1 LYNKHL
7 TLFKLIILFL
17 FSLAYLLRFIINENL
32 ERREKMK
39 KLSAFLTGL
48 WISLIL
54 ITGSFEISL
63 AKGNRAV
70 SQIDTLLGVQVII
83 NQPVEMEAKRNFIYI
98 EPGPVKSD
106 KIAGEIFA
114 GGAGALLGGV
124 LGAGIGYSLT
134 YKENEGDWFNLS
146 GVPGAVVG
154 YTIASN
160 LGCALGVYLIGNS
173 GDEKGSFGDAFG
185 GSVAGSLLGGGLAYL
200 IAQTDKEADGIS
212 YEYAVFVVAGQ
223 ATGAIIGFNHSR
235 KKKAKIPSEGLL
247 NINSGKLSLAFPQ
260 VDISKD
266 SDYKVNLFQVKF

>member
-1 LYNKHL
+1 
-7 TLFKLIILFL
+7 
-17 FSLAYLLRFIINENL
+17 
-32 ERREKMK
+32 MK
-39 KLSAFLTGL
+39 KLSVFLTGL

-54 ITGSFEISL
+54 ITGSFETSL
-63 AKGNRAV
+63 AEGNRTA
-70 SQIDTLLGVQVII
+70 SQIDTLLDGQVIVR
-83 NQPVEMEAKRNFIYI
+83 QPIEEKAKKNFILV

-106 KIAGEIFA
+106 KVVGEIFA

-154 YTIASN
+154 YAIASN

-173 GDEKGSFGDAFG
+173 GDEKASFGDAFG

-212 YEYAVFVVAGQ
+212 YEYAVFIVAGQ

-235 KKKAKIPSEGLL
+235 KKKAEIPSEGLL
-247 NINSGKLSLAFPQ
+247 NINDGKLSLAFPQ

>member
-1 LYNKHL
+1 
-7 TLFKLIILFL
+7 
-17 FSLAYLLRFIINENL
+17 
-32 ERREKMK
+32 MK
-39 KLSAFLTGL
+39 KLTILLAGFGLGFILAASEFENLSAA
-48 WISLIL
+48 
-54 ITGSFEISL
+54 E
-63 AKGNRAV
+63 KGID
-70 SQIDTLLGVQVII
+70 SHIDTLLGGQVII

-185 GSVAGSLLGGGLAYL
+185 GSLVGSLLGGGLAYL
-200 IAQTDKEADGIS
+200 VAKTEKDVDGIP
-212 YEYAVFVVAGQ
+212 YRYAIFVVAGQ

-235 KKKAKIPSEGLL
+235 KKKAEIPSEGLL
-247 NINSGKLSLAFPQ
+247 NINDGKLSLAFPQ

-266 SDYKVNLFQVKF
+266 SHYKVNLFQVKF